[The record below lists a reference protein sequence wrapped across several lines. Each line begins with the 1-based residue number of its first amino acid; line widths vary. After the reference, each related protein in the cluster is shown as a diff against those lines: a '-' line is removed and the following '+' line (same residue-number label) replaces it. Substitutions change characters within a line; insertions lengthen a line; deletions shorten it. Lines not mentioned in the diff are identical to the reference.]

1 MIECRCLKIVKSQ
14 NQGGKTMIKITRLWK
29 IYLTF
34 TLVLL
39 VSMTVAGFILEI
51 QLKKQLKQ
59 YLADEAMVL
68 GKLVA
73 DILPP
78 TEDSLVLDPFCK
90 KYGEIA
96 GVRISIIKTEGKVI
110 GESDRKSIRTDSH
123 LKRPEIQDAVKNGMG
138 TAIRFSDTLNIDM
151 LYVAS
156 LLKEQ
161 HKIVRIAIPMKKIKE
176 IENEVMIL
184 LALALYLT
192 PFLAIVVSFFFAKS
206 VSD

>member
-1 MIECRCLKIVKSQ
+1 
-14 NQGGKTMIKITRLWK
+14 MIKITRLWK

>member
-1 MIECRCLKIVKSQ
+1 
-14 NQGGKTMIKITRLWK
+14 MIKITRLWK

-39 VSMTVAGFILEI
+39 VSMTTAGFILEI

-59 YLADEAMVL
+59 YLTDEVL
-68 GKLVA
+68 VLAKIVA
-73 DILPP
+73 SLLPD
-78 TEDSLVLDPFCK
+78 TEDSVILDSFCK
-90 KYGEIA
+90 KYGDMA

-110 GESDRKSIRTDSH
+110 GDSDRKSIRTDSH
-123 LKRPEIQDAVKNGMG
+123 LKRPEIQDAVKNGIG
-138 TAIRFSDTLNIDM
+138 TAIRFSNTLSIDM

-161 HKIVRIAIPMKKIKE
+161 HKIIRIAIPMKKVKE